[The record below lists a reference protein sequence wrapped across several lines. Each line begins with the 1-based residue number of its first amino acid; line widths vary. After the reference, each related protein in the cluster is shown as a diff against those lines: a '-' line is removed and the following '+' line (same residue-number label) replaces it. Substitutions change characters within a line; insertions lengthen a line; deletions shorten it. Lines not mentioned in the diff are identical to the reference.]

1 MYRDLPMED
10 QTDMEVCHPTG
21 RQGKGER
28 QSMATKSEFPP
39 QGKVIQ
45 SMVKERIK
53 EAIDA
58 NGEKITIEWRG
69 EPKHL
74 YVISMPVDVLY
85 YNPDTHRIRAQRTLD
100 PVRDRA
106 LEADPWGKP
115 GQDYLG
121 TLLKCQPSDP
131 DKIDPDFEALRDN
144 LEIVG
149 QRDPGLITVH
159 GILVNG
165 NTRCAALRELGEK
178 YIRVGVLPESSGW
191 DDINTVE
198 LSLQLRKE
206 HKREYSYINRLIAID
221 EQIKMGR
228 RSEDI
233 ARDFH
238 IKTKTLDQDRW
249 VYGVIR
255 DAIVRSQTEDG
266 SSLRLVDF
274 EDHQEKLREL
284 HRAYA
289 STAATDRDAAEA
301 LRESRLAMIVLGYA
315 KTDVRFAQADFHE
328 KYLEP
333 KLPATIRPQVRD
345 TGPISIP
352 GLAGVSVPDAAPAAK
367 VTKALTDSLLQAKS
381 TVQSRAKADLA
392 SVSAAAET
400 LAKAKAA
407 FDRALEPAGRDMRLQ
422 QRKLAAPERL
432 SDACDDI
439 ELCAGE
445 LAQARSRRALDE
457 EAFDDAVIRL
467 RAAMQKLARQAART
481 FPEPGDGVA
490 WLLDAVKDLA

>member
-1 MYRDLPMED
+1 
-10 QTDMEVCHPTG
+10 
-21 RQGKGER
+21 
-28 QSMATKSEFPP
+28 
-39 QGKVIQ
+39 
-45 SMVKERIK
+45 
-53 EAIDA
+53 
-58 NGEKITIEWRG
+58 
-69 EPKHL
+69 
-74 YVISMPVDVLY
+74 
-85 YNPDTHRIRAQRTLD
+85 
-100 PVRDRA
+100 
-106 LEADPWGKP
+106 
-115 GQDYLG
+115 
-121 TLLKCQPSDP
+121 
-131 DKIDPDFEALRDN
+131 
-144 LEIVG
+144 
-149 QRDPGLITVH
+149 
-159 GILVNG
+159 
-165 NTRCAALRELGEK
+165 
-178 YIRVGVLPESSGW
+178 
-191 DDINTVE
+191 
-198 LSLQLRKE
+198 
-206 HKREYSYINRLIAID
+206 
-221 EQIKMGR
+221 
-228 RSEDI
+228 
-233 ARDFH
+233 
-238 IKTKTLDQDRW
+238 
-249 VYGVIR
+249 
-255 DAIVRSQTEDG
+255 
-266 SSLRLVDF
+266 
-274 EDHQEKLREL
+274 
-284 HRAYA
+284 
-289 STAATDRDAAEA
+289 
-301 LRESRLAMIVLGYA
+301 MIVLGYA